1 MQFSVTVPDPI
12 NINVTASEA
21 QTVKVENTG
30 GNNTVLVKPE
40 QNLSVSVSAN
50 VQTNSIA
57 VTPPQVQSISVLKSK
72 DTNISVSPAF
82 TSVVNGYTGGSGGN
96 GATGATGATG
106 VAGPAGPAGQDGIQG
121 PIGPTGVVG
130 LISNGSTGFTN
141 ATELNLPNFDL
152 TESNGSITASLSGGA
167 TFTQNYI
174 LNIPNG
180 PNGEVKS
187 FGKFLN
193 GETIESNGLTAIEVL
208 ELAFSDSV
216 NPSPSITWGG
226 QPAYGQA
233 EYTVTLSLNFGILNN
248 STSQGDNVNTYA
260 VLEWGMGGFGST
272 TNGGSQTYTNQEVYY
287 NAPAKQQSIT
297 FTPASYSSSNYYSVR
312 LTVYEQSTD
321 GGIKNLQ
328 KLNTAPSAPT
338 VIFSPLLVN
347 STAGLS
353 QLSNN
358 AETEALN
365 RRVVGNVTSQ
375 LRINNCFTASTSYVN
390 LSYIKIYGHASSSS
404 LYTESDLI
412 TTISPTGSSYSN
424 PNVTTH
430 IPTES
435 STYVYKYKIVAA
447 DEYGQTKTIYSQI
460 DFYSEVY
467 WGTSP
472 GTSWSD
478 TVKNNLNAELID
490 VNPPNGLDGLTVSN
504 LSDSPQSYV
513 WISYLASY
521 GAINTIVDAI
531 GNETLT
537 GAFTEQSQESIT
549 ALNGG
554 TFTYRVYR
562 SNAPNSFDNIT
573 LNIS

>member
-12 NINVTASEA
+12 NINVTASEV

-82 TSVVNGYTGGSGGN
+82 TAVVNGYTVGSGGD

-106 VAGPAGPAGQDGIQG
+106 IPGATGPAGQDGIQG

-152 TESNGSITASLSGGA
+152 AESNGSITASLTGGA
-167 TFTQNYI
+167 TFTQDYI

-180 PNGEVKS
+180 PNGEIKS
-187 FGKFLN
+187 FGKYLN
-193 GETIESNGLTAIEVL
+193 GETIESQGLTAIQVL
-208 ELAFSDSV
+208 ELAFNDSV
-216 NPSPSITWGG
+216 DPSPSINWTG

-248 STSQGDNVNTYA
+248 STSQGTNSNTYA
-260 VLEWGMGGFGST
+260 VLEWGMDGFGST
-272 TNGGSQTYTNQEVYY
+272 TNGGSQTYTNQDVYY
-287 NAPAKQQSIT
+287 NAPLKSQSIT
-297 FTPASYSSSNYYSVR
+297 FTPSSYSASNNYSVR
-312 LTVYEQSTD
+312 LTVYEEGTS
-321 GGIKNLQ
+321 GAIKNIQ
-328 KLNTAPSAPT
+328 KANTVPSAPT
-338 VIFSPLLVN
+338 GSLITYIDQSTSNLSSLSDNALNETSVRRVYGNSNSRIGIVN
-347 STAGLS
+347 SNS
-353 QLSNN
+353 
-358 AETEALN
+358 
-365 RRVVGNVTSQ
+365 
-375 LRINNCFTASTSYVN
+375 ASTYVN
-390 LSYIKIYGHASSSS
+390 LSSIKIYGHADSSSS
-404 LYTESDLI
+404 FPETDLLYT
-412 TTISPTGSSYSN
+412 ISNIGSSSYTN
-424 PNVTTH
+424 YNIAVHQPQNV
-430 IPTES
+430 IFI
-435 STYVYKYKIVAA
+435 YRYKYVIE
-447 DEYGQTKTIYSQI
+447 DEYGQQKVGYSTVNL
-460 DFYSEVY
+460 YPEVY

-472 GTSWSD
+472 GASWSD
-478 TVKNNLNAELID
+478 TVKNNLNAELIQLAA
-490 VNPPNGLDGLTVSN
+490 PNSLDGLTVSN
-504 LSDSPQSYV
+504 LSDNPQSYV
-513 WISYLASY
+513 WISYYSSY
-521 GAINTIVDAI
+521 DAISTIVDAI

-549 ALNGG
+549 TLNGG
-554 TFTYRVYR
+554 TLTYRVYR